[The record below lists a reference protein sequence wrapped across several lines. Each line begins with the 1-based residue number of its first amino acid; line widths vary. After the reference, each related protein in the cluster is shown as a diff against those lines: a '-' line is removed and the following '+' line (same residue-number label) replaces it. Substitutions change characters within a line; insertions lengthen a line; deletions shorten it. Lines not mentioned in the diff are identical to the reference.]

1 MTMQEFAP
9 SRPVPVRSPV
19 RTGSGRRP
27 PTLPASAVWA
37 GPLPPQGQRQSYIRE
52 AIIDRIRE
60 GALISGSRLPSSRD
74 ASRLLGVS
82 RLTVVNAYE
91 QLAEARI
98 LVFRRGAGSY
108 VAVGAAG
115 RLSPS

>member
-1 MTMQEFAP
+1 MTMQECAP
-9 SRPVPVRSPV
+9 SRSLAPRSPV

-27 PTLPASAVWA
+27 PTLAASAVWSD
-37 GPLPPQGQRQSYIRE
+37 PLPPQGQRQAYIRD
-52 AIIDRIRE
+52 AILARIRE

-82 RLTVVNAYE
+82 RLTVVSAYE
-91 QLAEARI
+91 QLAQARI

-108 VAVGAAG
+108 VAVGAAA
-115 RLSPS
+115 RLSQA